1 MSSSLS
7 SKQRKLC
14 SQLRNFTGASE
25 RDAIF
30 LLNQNRWN
38 VEQAAEAFFE
48 GGYTSAKTKKK
59 KAIDKNLVNAWFDS
73 YREDP
78 EDNPDMFEDEG
89 IEKFC
94 SDIGIDPQDVVVLVI
109 QLVN

>member
-48 GGYTSAKTKKK
+48 RWSVHPASK
-59 KAIDKNLVNAWFDS
+59 
-73 YREDP
+73 R
-78 EDNPDMFEDEG
+78 
-89 IEKFC
+89 
-94 SDIGIDPQDVVVLVI
+94 
-109 QLVN
+109 